1 MILAFDLNRSHFE
14 QQAPFFRDLYL
25 ATLSDSVVFSAVK
38 LLSGPP
44 RVSPKRA
51 VRGKTADHFS
61 SLFIALTLIQKGY
74 SLAGQT
80 DR

>member
-1 MILAFDLNRSHFE
+1 MILPFDLNRSNFA
-14 QQAPFFRDLYL
+14 QQALFFRDLYL

-51 VRGKTADHFS
+51 VRGKIANHRS
-61 SLFIALTLIQKGY
+61 SLFFVLTLVQKG
-74 SLAGQT
+74 